1 MERVTPYRGLE
12 TEKKM
17 ARRVILS
24 DDLTGEESE
33 DVETV
38 TYSLQNTF
46 YEIDL
51 SEASWK
57 KLDSAL
63 ARFIKVSREVTRAQA
78 ISRFAAAG
86 DSENDKVRAWAKDNG
101 FEVGDRGRLSDEIKA
116 AYANFVQGEIDKS
129 NNSPTGKVTES
140 NDKSSN
146 DETSSDDNSS
156 DNGS

>member
-1 MERVTPYRGLE
+1 
-12 TEKKM
+12 M

-38 TYSLQNTF
+38 VYSLQNTF
-46 YEIDL
+46 FEIDL

-78 ISRFAAAG
+78 IQRFAAST
-86 DSENDKVRAWAKDNG
+86 DSENDKMRAWARENG
-101 FEVGDRGRLSDEIKA
+101 MEVGDRGRISDEIKA
-116 AYANFVQGEIDKS
+116 AYAAFVEKEIDKS

-140 NDKSSN
+140 NDSSEEN
-146 DETSSDDNSS
+146 SNADSNSDS
-156 DNGS
+156 

>member
-1 MERVTPYRGLE
+1 
-12 TEKKM
+12 M

-24 DDLTGEESE
+24 DDLTGNESE

-38 TYSLQNTF
+38 VYSLQNTF

-51 SEASWK
+51 SEESWK

-78 ISRFAAAG
+78 IQRFASAT
-86 DSENDKVRAWAKDNG
+86 DSENDKIRTWAKDQG

-116 AYANFVQGEIDKS
+116 AYANFVEAEINSS

-140 NDKSSN
+140 NASGA
-146 DETSSDDNSS
+146 SSDSNA
-156 DNGS
+156 

>member
-1 MERVTPYRGLE
+1 
-12 TEKKM
+12 M

-38 TYSLQNTF
+38 VYSLQNTF
-46 YEIDL
+46 FEIDL

-78 ISRFAAAG
+78 IQRFAAST
-86 DSENDKVRAWAKDNG
+86 DSENDKMRAWARENG
-101 FEVGDRGRLSDEIKA
+101 MEVGDRGRISDEIKA
-116 AYANFVQGEIDKS
+116 AYAAFVEKEIDKS

-140 NDKSSN
+140 NDNSEST
-146 DETSSDDNSS
+146 EPTTSQGDS
-156 DNGS
+156 